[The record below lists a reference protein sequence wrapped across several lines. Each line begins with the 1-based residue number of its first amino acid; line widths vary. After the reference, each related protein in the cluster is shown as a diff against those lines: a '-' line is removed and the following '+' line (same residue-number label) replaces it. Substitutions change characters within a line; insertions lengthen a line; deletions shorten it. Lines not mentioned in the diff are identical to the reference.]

1 MKKDG
6 SIESIYCHYDGYPT
20 GVGSNL
26 YKYYSDYDVVKEL
39 INLGDI
45 ESLKEKVKSDGTGK
59 DNVTVA
65 YHRDLGEKLKT
76 NTAKINK
83 NIDEFNDMLFDA
95 WVGYIY
101 LYDEKSGKWL
111 WDNYYIASDKLELK
125 PLEEYFEIE
134 DVMEEI
140 SCSEVLELRNSGY
153 DYLVLQGCGGDL
165 NEWVDGIT
173 KLLIENDIIPKSFKF
188 RKVYLFENND
198 LSNMAFPLDSKDIDI
213 GKLAM
218 FRLKIRESFGAMW
231 LSDYINNGYIKDV
244 NI

>member
-1 MKKDG
+1 
-6 SIESIYCHYDGYPT
+6 
-20 GVGSNL
+20 
-26 YKYYSDYDVVKEL
+26 
-39 INLGDI
+39 
-45 ESLKEKVKSDGTGK
+45 
-59 DNVTVA
+59 
-65 YHRDLGEKLKT
+65 
-76 NTAKINK
+76 
-83 NIDEFNDMLFDA
+83 MLFDA

-111 WDNYYIASDKLELK
+111 WDNYSIASDKVELK

-140 SCSEVLELRNSGY
+140 SCNEVLELRNNDY

-173 KLLIENDIIPKSFKF
+173 KLLIENDIISKSFKF
-188 RKVYLFENND
+188 RKVYLFENNN
-198 LSNMAFPLDSKDIDI
+198 LTNMAFPLDSKDIAI

>member
-1 MKKDG
+1 
-6 SIESIYCHYDGYPT
+6 
-20 GVGSNL
+20 
-26 YKYYSDYDVVKEL
+26 
-39 INLGDI
+39 
-45 ESLKEKVKSDGTGK
+45 
-59 DNVTVA
+59 
-65 YHRDLGEKLKT
+65 
-76 NTAKINK
+76 
-83 NIDEFNDMLFDA
+83 MLFDA

-111 WDNYYIASDKLELK
+111 WDNYSIASDKVELK

-140 SCSEVLELRNSGY
+140 SCNEVLELRNN

-188 RKVYLFENND
+188 RKVYLFENNN
-198 LSNMAFPLDSKDIDI
+198 LTNMAFPLDSKDIAI